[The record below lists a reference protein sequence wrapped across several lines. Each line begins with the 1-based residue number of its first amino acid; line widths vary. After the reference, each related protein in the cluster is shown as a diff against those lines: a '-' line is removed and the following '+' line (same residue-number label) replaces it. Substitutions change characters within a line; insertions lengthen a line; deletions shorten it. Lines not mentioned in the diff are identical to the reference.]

1 MYLVI
6 LLSCF
11 MSVPHVYS
19 GCRVQKGV
27 ADPLELEFGCKTP
40 DVSVG
45 NQSHGPLEEQLE
57 LLAAEPALH
66 PLDFKTQNSAC
77 GPQGWKVQIEEPHL
91 DKETASG

>member
-1 MYLVI
+1 
-6 LLSCF
+6 
-11 MSVPHVYS
+11 MSVPHVFS

-40 DVSVG
+40 DVSAG

-57 LLAAEPALH
+57 PLAAEPTFH

-91 DKETASG
+91 DREPASG